1 MSNILKILIKSKNF
15 GAVKNSVINKQNF
28 VKFNKDYCQN
38 LTRYNYNVKNLNVF
52 EDHENSNFI
61 SEIEL
66 DITSEKFIDGHVDS
80 TDLIHSLKKDD
91 LFYLFRRKHYNDNLF
106 LKINYLKPYDF
117 PKESF
122 ENKDIFLL

>member
-52 EDHENSNFI
+52 EDHENSNLI
-61 SEIEL
+61 SQIEL
-66 DITSEKFIDGHVDS
+66 DITSEKFLGGHVDS
-80 TDLIHSLKKDD
+80 NVINKLKTDD

-106 LKINYLKPYDF
+106 LKINYLRPYNF